1 MDFFNLERILYNLR
15 QITKYLLSAFVIVA
29 FIVVCLLIMEKSSF
43 CAEYE
48 SNYGRYYVD
57 DYMISQVEQNT
68 EYFSDDYMYAI
79 WSYSY
84 NSMNYYVWISTPK
97 DNASYILDY
106 NTSTRKIT
114 YNPALITDNFSTTGR
129 ICDFSTN
136 LLTNKNFAT
145 NGWFSQDTV
154 RTVYYSTINGD
165 TFHYLWGSP
174 GAIRING
181 NAYSDFVYPTNTD
194 YWHSMYYDNRSL
206 DKGSFASC
214 FNVSDNG
221 IVRYQGIT
229 AYRIYEDNYMKTS
242 YTYQNVDFTDS
253 QYNYIPFVY
262 RSSKYDIQYN
272 YIKVPVNSSYYAYNG
287 ATTQDDI
294 NTYTYQLKFTC
305 DKPFEVYNDTSGL
318 LASISANGVY
328 TSCPNNNNEC
338 TTFGL
343 CENYSDANKSNLLY
357 EYIPQDNYRSPS
369 LLNYDDQVHAN
380 NQLVTGEN
388 LTYFFIDAYTD
399 TPLYVYFYDMNA
411 FNSED
416 ESSFNGWSAN
426 MYEKQLVNGVETYT
440 YFYTPSAEGVYSFAI
455 PVVLPFGSYKNNTN
469 YKMVLQYKNKY
480 DTWETKTYEWTT
492 NFTQAGITKQDENA
506 NDNMLKN
513 ANNLNNYINDT
524 IINSSIILNGMPSNV
539 YQQSP
544 VQSGFTNIYNL
555 IRNAFLDLSYREIS
569 FPIPHSEEEITIP
582 SDLIT
587 SHIPSAWLLLIR
599 SFYWFFICRHIVKTI
614 AWYFKQLASGDLTT
628 SANFQAE
635 DIRTAML

>member
-1 MDFFNLERILYNLR
+1 MDFFNIEKILYSFR
-15 QITKYLLSAFVIVA
+15 QITKYLLSALVIVA

-48 SNYGRYYVD
+48 SNYGNYYVD
-57 DYMISQVEQNT
+57 NYMISQVQQNT

-79 WSYSY
+79 WSFDY
-84 NSMNYYVWISTPK
+84 NGMNYYVWISAP
-97 DNASYILDY
+97 AGSVSYILDY
-106 NTSTRKIT
+106 NTNTKKIS
-114 YNPALITDNFSTTGR
+114 YNPSLTGNNYSTDKR
-129 ICDFSTN
+129 AIDFSTD
-136 LLTNKNFAT
+136 LKINKNFNTDSWA
-145 NGWFSQDTV
+145 NMDTV
-154 RTVYYSTINGD
+154 KTVYSESINGV
-165 TFHYLWGSP
+165 TYTYLWGSP
-174 GAIRING
+174 NAIRING
-181 NAYSDFVYPTNTD
+181 NSYSDFVFPQSSTY
-194 YWHSMYYDNRSL
+194 YHSMFYENHSIY
-206 DKGSFASC
+206 KGSFAAC
-214 FNVSDNG
+214 FNISDNG
-221 IVRYQGIT
+221 IVRYEGIT

-253 QYNYIPFVY
+253 QYKYIPFVY
-262 RSSKYDIQYN
+262 RDGKFTIQYN
-272 YIKVPVNSSYYAYNG
+272 YIKVPVNSTYYAYNG
-287 ATTQDDI
+287 ATTQDNI

-305 DKPFEVYNDTSGL
+305 DKPFEVYNDSSGL

-343 CENYSDANKSNLLY
+343 CENYSDANKTSLLY
-357 EYIPQDNYRSPS
+357 EYIPHDDYRSPS

-399 TPLYVYFYDMNA
+399 TPLYVYFYDMNS

-426 MYEKQLVNGVETYT
+426 MYEKQIVNGVETYT
-440 YFYTPSAEGVYSFAI
+440 YFYTPSSEGVYSFAI

-480 DTWETKTYEWTT
+480 DVWESKIYEWTT
-492 NFTQAGITKQDENA
+492 NFTQAGISKQEENA

-513 ANNLNNYINDT
+513 ANNLNNYINDN
-524 IINSSIILNGMPSNV
+524 IINSSTILNGMPTSI

-544 VQSGFTNIYNL
+544 VLSGFTNIYNL
-555 IRNAFLDLSYREIS
+555 IKNAFTDIEYREIS
-569 FPIPHSEEEITIP
+569 FTIPHSDYQFVVP

-587 SHIPSAWLLLIR
+587 SHIPDTFLNFLRA
-599 SFYWFFICRHIVKTI
+599 FYWFLICRYIVTTI

-628 SANFQAE
+628 SGSFQIE
-635 DIRTAML
+635 DVRTTML